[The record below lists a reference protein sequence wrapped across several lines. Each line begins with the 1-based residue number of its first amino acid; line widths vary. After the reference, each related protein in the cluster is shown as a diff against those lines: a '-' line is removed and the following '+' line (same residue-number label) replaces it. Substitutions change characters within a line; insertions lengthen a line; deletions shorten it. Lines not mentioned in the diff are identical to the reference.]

1 MKHMTQSIF
10 LSIGASLLLCSCGST
25 GTNNDTTQTTS
36 TNTPATSNATDN
48 TSAGT
53 TGNGNNSSSNS
64 SSTAA
69 QCDSLGLALEFIT
82 VQYLPTEK
90 NYALT
95 SPNYDKGSSDSD
107 SKGSGDGDSKDSDG
121 SGDSGDKDS
130 GDSDSKGSSDSDSKG
145 SGDDGK
151 GSGAGSHNE
160 GKACLQCH
168 SFASGATVFKTLNA
182 ADRTPGASG
191 YKIQLNDSVVY
202 SGARGI
208 GNSRLSSYSG
218 GKFTAKV
225 IDPNGNVVNSSAS
238 MSHDSG
244 RMDCNRCHTPS
255 GNNGAPGRIVSYA
268 INNSS
273 PSTNTTPST
282 STPATTACTGTNGT
296 TAVSVSFST
305 HVMPIL
311 NAKCKSCHGSNGNFT
326 VTSPNA
332 THANITA
339 LKGSPT
345 AGGNYLLQKGTNSVG
360 HGGGTVIS
368 GSSAEYTTIK
378 GWINAGAP
386 NN

>member
-130 GDSDSKGSSDSDSKG
+130 GDSDSKGSSDSDS
-145 SGDDGK
+145 K